1 MKMNYH
7 RTVWISFIKYHSS
20 SDPSG
25 FESQSDCDTQLRI
38 WDGRWTPNNNR
49 YIDTMAGKYS
59 STNFFYDFFFILIT
73 IIKNRKLTYFIIVN
87 FHTGARNASLI
98 EQICRE
104 EVPRLCSRSLVA
116 KGSRPCSTQGMNE

>member
-59 STNFFYDFFFILIT
+59 STNFFIIFFYFNNNHKKQEINIL
-73 IIKNRKLTYFIIVN
+73 YHCQF
-87 FHTGARNASLI
+87 SY
-98 EQICRE
+98 
-104 EVPRLCSRSLVA
+104 RS
-116 KGSRPCSTQGMNE
+116 